1 MVYTAGRTGLCFS
14 GDAEERTSM
23 DRMWWTH
30 LLERAWGP
38 MTFRLIVQPVVAVF
52 LAVQAGTRDG
62 REGRA
67 PFGWAIVADRARRL
81 DLLREGS
88 QDLAKLFVLALA
100 LDAIYQLLVLRW
112 VYPGQALLVAT
123 LLAIV
128 PYCLVRGSITRI
140 VRHTQQV
147 RGRHPGEPSQS
158 ISGPA
163 ANNTSGPDRD
173 KLVPSSRG
181 EP

>member
-1 MVYTAGRTGLCFS
+1 
-14 GDAEERTSM
+14 M
-23 DRMWWTH
+23 DRLWWTH

-38 MTFRLIVQPVVAVF
+38 MTFRLIVQPVVAAF

-67 PFGWAIVADRARRL
+67 PFGWAIVADRARRP

-88 QDLAKLFVLALA
+88 QDLAKLFILALA
-100 LDAIYQLLVLRW
+100 LDAIYQLFVLRW

-128 PYCLVRGSITRI
+128 PYCLARGLVTRI
-140 VRHTQQV
+140 VRHVQRV
-147 RGRHPGEPSQS
+147 RGSHPGEPSRS
-158 ISGPA
+158 VSGLV
-163 ANNTSGPDRD
+163 ANNSSGPDRD
-173 KLVPSSRG
+173 KFPPHSRG